1 MDTIWNSLIEYE
13 SRDLVQ
19 RAYQKRHG
27 RSLSASAIQEITSS
41 FIQAREYYLNAS
53 RSAITVRPLLQYYGV
68 VALTRGLVLVL
79 TRGLSA
85 SALKPSHGLDT
96 KNWKETLA
104 KGLSALGSLEVI
116 IREGTFND
124 LLKATDNSSYFKANS
139 NRINWRVPYDLPETG
154 QTFTLEDIVSVLQD
168 VSKEYSVWKGTD
180 FISVKMEEVKVT
192 ENNYEVAICK
202 RSEPKHIE
210 KVFPPDLCGQPS
222 ITTDGKKLKLVIPK
236 SFIPYFSQMSD
247 SILGIGDV
255 YIVPR
260 LSESLYL
267 NTISLYFSASFILG
281 MLARYFPATWISL
294 GRVEKGDAIFPLVNH
309 LLDTIQFKFPQIVL
323 DFLRGPYKF
332 ENKIRSEKN
341 AT

>member
-27 RSLSASAIQEITSS
+27 RSLSANAIQEITSS

-53 RSAITVRPLLQYYGV
+53 RSAITVKPLLQYYGV

-79 TRGLSA
+79 TRSLSA

-104 KGLSALGSLEVI
+104 KGLSALGSLEII
-116 IREGTFND
+116 IREGTFYE

-139 NRINWRVPYDLPETG
+139 SGINWRVPYNLPETG
-154 QTFTLEDIVSVLQD
+154 QTFTLENVVSVLQD
-168 VSKEYSVWKGTD
+168 VSKEYSVWKDTD
-180 FISVKMEEVKVT
+180 FISVKMEELKVT
-192 ENNYEVAICK
+192 DDNFEVAICK
-202 RSEPKHIE
+202 RSKHEYIE
-210 KVFPPDLCGQPS
+210 KVFPPDLCGHPS
-222 ITTDGKKLKLVIPK
+222 VTDDGGKLKLIFPK

-247 SILGIGDV
+247 GPFGIGDV

-260 LSESLYL
+260 ISESIYL
-267 NTISLYFSASFILG
+267 NTISLYFSASFMFG

-323 DFLRGPYKF
+323 DFLSGPYKF
-332 ENKIRSEKN
+332 ENAIKAEKN
-341 AT
+341 ST